1 MNIYVYVFQYQN
13 INYFNLYD
21 IIMDFENISDALSY
35 FGENTYEPIS
45 ATSVNGSYYGD
56 YYDYEEREY
65 ENIAGEIAL
74 WRAVLLQSFID
85 LKTQSKKKRMQPIK
99 YEAYKWFSATDQ
111 EPVRIVCQLANY
123 NYNEVKKC
131 ANEII
136 EQDFYHNK
144 KKRVV
149 L

>member
-1 MNIYVYVFQYQN
+1 MN
-13 INYFNLYD
+13 
-21 IIMDFENISDALSY
+21 S
-35 FGENTYEPIS
+35 
-45 ATSVNGSYYGD
+45 SYYGD
-56 YYDYEEREY
+56 YYDYETAEY

-85 LKTQSKKKRMQPIK
+85 LKTQSNKKRMQPIK

-136 EQDFYHNK
+136 EKDFPK
-144 KKRVV
+144 KQKRATM
-149 L
+149 